1 MANYKNLNN
10 KKLAI
15 IFPIF
20 LISTFPISLLI
31 GPAIANIFVGLI
43 VFFLFF
49 NLINE
54 KKLEIF
60 KDKFFYFFLFFWFF
74 LIFILFFS
82 IDIANSMSRTFAF
95 IFFIFFAYSIKYF
108 FKYDNNKYVD
118 YILFVWSIIIFTV
131 ALDCIY
137 EYFSGQNIIG
147 NKSAYNGRISSFLG
161 KELKIGHL
169 FLGFAPL
176 SIAYIYSKDKFNKE
190 NLLILLF
197 IIFSITSFII
207 GERSNFIRFFFTT
220 LIFLILTY
228 KIRIKKIIFVIFI
241 LFAITISIIHSNNHY
256 TSRFLP
262 SEIQEKT
269 KIVNYFKSTQYIAHY
284 DTAIKIFLN
293 HPLTGIGLKNFYLE
307 CQDTKYINP
316 NLAANNLRCSTH
328 PHQHHLEILSSI
340 GIFGYLFFIFT
351 FGYFLFKNFK
361 SSFKNNNTIQLVSYL
376 YVAIFLL
383 TPVPTGSFFT
393 SWGASIFWLNV
404 GIILAFKK
412 EN

>member
-1 MANYKNLNN
+1 MVNYTNRNN

-15 IFPIF
+15 IIPIF
-20 LISTFPISLLI
+20 LISIFPISLLV

-49 NLINE
+49 NLVKE

-60 KDKFFYFFLFFWFF
+60 KDKISHLFLFFWFF

-82 IDIANSMSRTFAF
+82 IDISNSMSRTFSF
-95 IFFIFFAYSIKYF
+95 VFFIFFAYSIKYF
-108 FKYDNNKYVD
+108 FKYENNKYVN

-137 EYFSGQNIIG
+137 EYFTGHNIIG
-147 NKSAYNGRISSFLG
+147 NKSEYNGRISSFLG
-161 KELKIGHL
+161 KELKIGHF

-176 SIAYIYSKDKFNKE
+176 SIAYIYSKDKFKKE
-190 NLLILLF
+190 NFLLLLF
-197 IIFSITSFII
+197 ITFNIISFLI
-207 GERSNFIRFFFTT
+207 GERSNFIRFFFST
-220 LIFLILTY
+220 LIFLILAH
-228 KIRIKKIIFVIFI
+228 KIRAKKIIFVIFV
-241 LFAITISIIHSNNHY
+241 FFSIIISTIYSNSY
-256 TSRFLP
+256 YKTRFLP
-262 SEIQEKT
+262 SEIKEKS
-269 KIVNYFKSTQYIAHY
+269 KFINYIRSTQYIAHY

-307 CQDTKYINP
+307 CQDIKYVNP

-340 GIFGYLFFIFT
+340 GIFGYLFFIVT

-361 SSFKNNNTIQLVSYL
+361 SSFENKNTIQLVSYL

>member
-108 FKYDNNKYVD
+108 FKYENNKYVD

-137 EYFSGQNIIG
+137 EYFAGQNIIG
-147 NKSAYNGRISSFLG
+147 NKSAYNGRISSFLE
-161 KELKIGHL
+161 KELKIGHF

-197 IIFSITSFII
+197 IIFNITSFII
-207 GERSNFIRFFFTT
+207 GERSNFTRFFFTT

-228 KIRIKKIIFVIFI
+228 KIRIKKIIFV
-241 LFAITISIIHSNNHY
+241 ITISIIHSNNHY

-269 KIVNYFKSTQYIAHY
+269 KIVNYIKSTQYIAHY

-307 CQDTKYINP
+307 CQDIKYINL

-340 GIFGYLFFIFT
+340 GILGYLFFIFI
-351 FGYFLFKNFK
+351 FGYFLFKNFE
-361 SSFKNNNTIQLVSYL
+361 SSFKNKNTIQLVSYL

-393 SWGASIFWLNV
+393 SWGASIFWINV

>member
-74 LIFILFFS
+74 IIFILFFS
-82 IDIANSMSRTFAF
+82 IDITNSMSRTFAF

-118 YILFVWSIIIFTV
+118 YILFVWSIIIFTI

-207 GERSNFIRFFFTT
+207 GERSNFIRFFF
-220 LIFLILTY
+220 
-228 KIRIKKIIFVIFI
+228 
-241 LFAITISIIHSNNHY
+241 
-256 TSRFLP
+256 
-262 SEIQEKT
+262 
-269 KIVNYFKSTQYIAHY
+269 
-284 DTAIKIFLN
+284 
-293 HPLTGIGLKNFYLE
+293 
-307 CQDTKYINP
+307 
-316 NLAANNLRCSTH
+316 
-328 PHQHHLEILSSI
+328 
-340 GIFGYLFFIFT
+340 
-351 FGYFLFKNFK
+351 
-361 SSFKNNNTIQLVSYL
+361 
-376 YVAIFLL
+376 
-383 TPVPTGSFFT
+383 
-393 SWGASIFWLNV
+393 
-404 GIILAFKK
+404 
-412 EN
+412 